1 MGIDAEE
8 EIEIEENEE
17 IEEEEE
23 EEEEVEE
30 DGVYTLRFEDGMN
43 PLDFTEND
51 ASGLQPYEQFER
63 LEYEALAEKKRK
75 ALSQCQLWVPF
86 FKFLSCCRRQVG
98 SV

>member
-1 MGIDAEE
+1 MGRDEE
-8 EIEIEENEE
+8 EGIGNEENEE
-17 IEEEEE
+17 IEEDE

-30 DGVYTLRFEDGMN
+30 DGVYSLRFDDGMN

-75 ALSQCQLWVPF
+75 ALSQCQP
-86 FKFLSCCRRQVG
+86 
-98 SV
+98 

>member
-1 MGIDAEE
+1 MGRHEE
-8 EIEIEENEE
+8 EEVRTEENDEIEED
-17 IEEEEE
+17 EE

-30 DGVYTLRFEDGMN
+30 DGVYSLRFDDGMN

-75 ALSQCQLWVPF
+75 ALSQCQP
-86 FKFLSCCRRQVG
+86 
-98 SV
+98 